1 MVPCLESAHVRGVG
15 SKVGKSSFESL
26 LFLANVFLSTFF
38 REDWGGWNVW
48 QKLGHYHWLDQWL
61 FAIATFWTNDCDLLM
76 ILWHLRSQSMVP
88 CLESAHVRGV
98 GSKIGKNT
106 IAISW
111 TIDCDL
117 WMIFFQE
124 FQITINGVTFGSSLT
139 DTRKQGRISETPAK
153 VYLLFQRRQF
163 REFCLN
169 CLYWVFRW
177 IFIPWNLE
185 ARIAHIGNFHQLVCC
200 LWPFDDKLGIS
211 GLCYTFVM
219 FQIILQVFLW
229 LLNIQESEENL
240 KSHLTLTNRSVFCS
254 LQTALLPFIPAQ
266 AIQLCLDLNCLHW
279 ALRWLC
285 NPRNPL
291 VILVWLPSQKKSWVI
306 CNLHLI
312 LVIWKNQLPGMSGI
326 LRQRLYKWEH
336 QTKVLKT
343 VQSEPFFS
351 VARTILESY

>member
-1 MVPCLESAHVRGVG
+1 MHLGAPGLGNQNSTCGILLFPRGWSCESWCVWV
-15 SKVGKSSFESL
+15 KVGKSSFKSL
-26 LFLANVFLSTFF
+26 LFLAKVFFTTFF
-38 REDWGGWNVW
+38 VRTEEVGRCWGITIG
-48 QKLGHYHWLDQWL
+48 
-61 FAIATFWTNDCDLLM
+61 WTNDCLQLPSFGPMTVTFWWYFGIWGHSRWCHVWNLLTWEG
-76 ILWHLRSQSMVP
+76 LGQKL
-88 CLESAHVRGV
+88 A
-98 GSKIGKNT
+98 KKT
-106 IAISW
+106 TAISW

-117 WMIFFQE
+117 WMIFFE
-124 FQITINGVTFGSSLT
+124 AFQITINGVTFGSSLT

-163 REFCLN
+163 RDFCLN

-185 ARIAHIGNFHQLVCC
+185 ARIAPIGNFHQLDRW
-200 LWPFDDKLGIS
+200 LWPFDDNLGIS

-279 ALRWLC
+279 ALKWLC
-285 NPRNPL
+285 SPRNPL
-291 VILVWLPSQKKSWVI
+291 VI
-306 CNLHLI
+306 
-312 LVIWKNQLPGMSGI
+312 
-326 LRQRLYKWEH
+326 
-336 QTKVLKT
+336 
-343 VQSEPFFS
+343 
-351 VARTILESY
+351 